1 MRIHALWLSA
11 SVLTLGW
18 AGAAAAQTTPDASA
32 SSSDATQETTE
43 IVVTA
48 ERRNENLQTAPIAAT
63 VLSGDDLANRGV
75 TTVDGLQFISPAA
88 TVNNFGQ
95 GNDFNIRGIGKG
107 EHNTQT
113 STGVITY
120 RDGIATFPGYFT
132 LEPYYDI
139 SSVEILRG
147 PQGTFGGQNSTG
159 GAVFVNTNNPQING
173 GYHGYLAGQLGN
185 YNDLASQG
193 AVNIPLSD
201 TLAARIAFNTETRDS
216 FYTFHGPGGSAYT
229 GNPGDVEMYS
239 ARFSLLWRPSEQFT
253 ALWKTDG
260 DYLDFGAYPADPF
273 NATNDPFNLTAN
285 SPQQAIDRGIRSSLK
300 LDYVFGNGVT
310 VRSLTSYQYALS
322 LYRADLDGTATVNN
336 FFQDNVPVRLWSQEV
351 DVISPDTGPVTWTVG
366 AYFDSLKY
374 WFSDPFKFVIAT
386 PNDGNPIHYYL
397 LQGTNPEQHMA
408 VFGQLSFNLSPHW
421 QLQVGGRYT
430 HATTK
435 NEGEV
440 LQFTLPIDITQ
451 SEDFSNF
458 SGKVALNW
466 TLDDNNF
473 LYAFVSTGFR
483 PGGLNVPVGF
493 GLTAP
498 FKQEEITDYEIGWK
512 NIAFGGHLRTQ
523 INAFYN
529 DYDNFQVTVGFPTFP
544 TFGFE
549 LNVPNTTHIYGLE
562 AQAQASFGDLSFDT
576 GISWMHSSLGD
587 FYAVDPRVGAFAA
600 CNPATGPVS
609 ASCFFLGGKDQT
621 YAPNFT
627 FNIAAQ
633 YDFHLSNEDTL
644 TPRLNFGHV
653 SSQWATL
660 FENEALGDRID
671 SRNIW
676 GGQLAWAH
684 NDIVTTLYVTNAS
697 DEQYVGALNSGL
709 RFMGP
714 PRQYG
719 IRVMKT
725 F

>member
-18 AGAAAAQTTPDASA
+18 AGAAAAQTTPDTNAA
-32 SSSDATQETTE
+32 TTASDAPEE

-48 ERRNENLQTAPIAAT
+48 ERRTENLQTAPIAAT
-63 VLSGDDLANRGV
+63 VLSGQDLTNRGV

-159 GAVFVNTNNPQING
+159 GAVFVTTNNPQING
-173 GYHGYLAGQLGN
+173 GYHGYIAGQAGN
-185 YNDLASQG
+185 YSDFGAQG

-201 TLAARIAFNTETRDS
+201 TLAARVAFNSEVRDS
-216 FYTFHGPGGSAYT
+216 FYTFEGPGGTHYT
-229 GNPGDVEMYS
+229 GNPGDVRTYS
-239 ARFSLLWRPSEQFT
+239 ARVSLLWHPTEQFT

-260 DYLDFGAYPADPF
+260 NYLDFGAYPADPYY
-273 NATNDPFNLTAN
+273 ATNDPIHLTAN

-300 LDYVFGNGVT
+300 LDYVFGNGLT
-310 VRSLTSYQYALS
+310 LRSLTGYQYAVS
-322 LYRADLDGTATVNN
+322 QYRADLDGTSAVNYT
-336 FFQDNVPVRLWSQEV
+336 FGDYVPTRLWSQEI
-351 DVISPDTGPVTWTVG
+351 DIISPDNGFMTWTVG
-366 AYFDSLKY
+366 AYADYLKY
-374 WFSDPFKFVIAT
+374 WFTPPYKFYIAT
-386 PNDGNPIHYYL
+386 PPGSIFSEYL

-408 VFGQLSFNLSPHW
+408 VFGQVSFNLSQSW
-421 QLQVGGRYT
+421 QLQLGGRYT

-435 NEGEV
+435 NEGDV
-440 LQFTLPIDITQ
+440 LQYGLPIDITQ
-451 SEDFSNF
+451 SADFSNF
-458 SGKVALNW
+458 SGKAALNW
-466 TLDDNNF
+466 TVDENNF
-473 LYAFVSTGFR
+473 VYGFISTGFR

-493 GLTAP
+493 GLTPP
-498 FKQEEITDYEIGWK
+498 FKEERITDYEVGWK

-523 INAFYN
+523 LSAFYN
-529 DYDNFQVTVGFPTFP
+529 EYDNFQVTVGYPQLP

-549 LNVPNTTHIYGLE
+549 LNVPDTTHIYGFE
-562 AQAQASFGDLSFDT
+562 AQAQAAFGDLSFDV
-576 GISWMHSSLGD
+576 GAAWIHSSLGD
-587 FYAVDPRVGAFAA
+587 FYATDPRIASITA
-600 CNPATGPVS
+600 CDPASGPAS
-609 ASCFFLGGKDQT
+609 ASCIFLGGNDQT

-627 FNIAAQ
+627 FNVAAQ
-633 YDFHLSNEDTL
+633 YDFHLSDQDTV
-644 TPRLNFGHV
+644 TPRVNFGHV
-653 SSQWATL
+653 SQQWATL
-660 FENEALGDRID
+660 FENPLLGDRIE

-676 GGQLAWAH
+676 GGQLAWTH
-684 NDIVTTLYVTNAS
+684 GDIVTTLYVTNAS
-697 DEQYVGALNSGL
+697 NEQYVGALNSGL